1 MPDGSNFA
9 PPTGLIGPNAILQL
23 VGPVTQVL
31 GPHAMDDLLEVA
43 GTTMPSGDEM
53 IDEGAV
59 ARVHQALHRLYPDE
73 VHDIARAAG
82 ALTADYIIANRIP
95 RFAQVMLRALPTFL
109 GARLLTKAIQKHAW
123 TFCGSG
129 TLSVRYGDPI
139 LFEISDNPVMR
150 GITAQIPICFWHS
163 AVFEELFSKLL
174 GIQYSA
180 HEVDCCALGGM
191 SCRFEVMQT

>member
-1 MPDGSNFA
+1 MPDGSSFA

-23 VGPVTQVL
+23 VDPVTQVL

-59 ARVHQALHRLYPDE
+59 ARVHQALHRLYPEE

-95 RFAQVMLRALPTFL
+95 RFARILLRLLPTFL
-109 GARLLTKAIQKHAW
+109 GARLLTTAIQKHAW

-129 TLSVRYGDPI
+129 TLTVQNGDPI
-139 LFEISDNPVMR
+139 VFSIADNPVMR
-150 GITAQIPICFWHS
+150 DMQSRIPICFWHS
-163 AVFEELFSKLL
+163 AVFEELFTKLL
-174 GIQYSA
+174 GTQYSA
-180 HEVDCCALGGM
+180 HEVDCCAIGGKA
-191 SCRFEVMQT
+191 CCFEVMQT